1 MQAWWTDSH
10 HVERV
15 SSGVTMIVHLIRY
28 HTRTRAKILV
38 CILRTGD
45 KYWRRDCCKGMQ
57 HAAKPVVAS
66 EMRVHLRLL
75 FATLRACLAIDTT
88 ALSEVYRYQA
98 CKVPDT
104 RYQRPS
110 GIRFKLPLRFG
121 ERRTQA
127 ATRRLAAII
136 TVTTK
141 EAARLNALL
150 RWHSPRLHFSGRLT
164 WFGEKRWQS

>member
-15 SSGVTMIVHLIRY
+15 SSLVLPMIVHLIRY
-28 HTRTRAKILV
+28 SYSCKDLGV
-38 CILRTGD
+38 YPTGN
-45 KYWRRDCCKGMQ
+45 KYWRRDCCKCMQ
-57 HAAKPVVAS
+57 HAAKPVVVS

-88 ALSEVYRYQA
+88 AISEVHRYQA

-104 RYQRPS
+104 RYQLTRYQVSSCRSISES
-110 GIRFKLPLRFG
+110 GTLKP
-121 ERRTQA
+121 
-127 ATRRLAAII
+127 RRLAAII
-136 TVTTK
+136 TVATK
-141 EAARLNALL
+141 EAARLNALPRL
-150 RWHSPRLHFSGRLT
+150 HSPRLHFSGRMT